1 MNDNFVKQSF
11 ENLCLDTVANA
22 QRMGATSAEVS
33 VNVASGFTVTAR
45 LGQVDTIE
53 HHHDK
58 GIAITVFFDH
68 KMGSASSSD
77 LSSKAV
83 STLLERACNI
93 AKVTNSDPYAGLAE
107 KSLIAFG
114 YPQLD
119 LHYPWD
125 IDPEQGLKLA
135 LECEDIARAEDQR
148 ITNSEGVSLSTHCSF
163 QALANTHGFLGSY
176 PSTQHSLNCALIA
189 QQGDQ
194 MQRDYEYT
202 VARDPADLEASPVLA
217 KKAAKRVVD
226 RLGARRLKTCRVPVI
241 FLAPLAKG
249 LLGNFV
255 FAISGSNI
263 YRKSSFLLDHLDKQ
277 VFPEFIRIDQ
287 RPHIP
292 KAIGSTPFDDEGV
305 RTFDQDFV
313 TKGILQ
319 SYILSSYSARKLAMQ
334 STGNAGGI
342 QNLFISTSNQTL
354 DELIRHMQQGLLVT
368 ELIGQGV
375 NIVTGD
381 YSRGAF
387 GFWVENGAIQ
397 FPVEEITIA
406 GNLADMFL
414 NIVAVANDVDHRG
427 SIHSGSILV
436 EHMMVAG
443 E

>member
-1 MNDNFVKQSF
+1 MNNDAKQSF
-11 ENLCLDTVANA
+11 ENLCLATVANA
-22 QRMGATSAEVS
+22 QRMGATSAEIS
-33 VNVASGFTVTAR
+33 VNVESGFTVTAR
-45 LGQVDTIE
+45 LGQVETIE

-68 KMGSASSSD
+68 KTGSASSSD
-77 LSSKAV
+77 LSSEAV
-83 STLLERACNI
+83 STLLEKACNI
-93 AKVTNSDPYAGLAE
+93 AKFTSSDSYAGLAE
-107 KSLIAFG
+107 KSLMAFG
-114 YPQLD
+114 YPQLALD
-119 LHYPWD
+119 YPWD

-148 ITNSEGVSLSTHCSF
+148 ITNSEGASLSTHRSLQVF
-163 QALANTHGFLGSY
+163 ANTHGFLGSY
-176 PSTQHSLNCALIA
+176 LSTQHSLNCALIA

-202 VARDPADLEASPVLA
+202 VARDPVDLEAIPILA
-217 KKAAKRVVD
+217 KKAAKRTVD
-226 RLGARRLKTCRVPVI
+226 RLGARRLKTCQVPVI

-255 FAISGSNI
+255 NAISGSNI
-263 YRKSSFLLDHLDKQ
+263 YRKSSFLLDHLEKQ

-292 KAIGSTPFDDEGV
+292 KAIGSMPFDDEGV
-305 RTFDQDFV
+305 RTFDQGFV
-313 TKGILQ
+313 TEGILR

-342 QNLFISTSNQTL
+342 QNLFISTGHQTL

-387 GFWVENGAIQ
+387 GYWVENGAIQ

-406 GNLADMFL
+406 GNLRDMFL

-427 SIHSGSILV
+427 SIHSGSILI